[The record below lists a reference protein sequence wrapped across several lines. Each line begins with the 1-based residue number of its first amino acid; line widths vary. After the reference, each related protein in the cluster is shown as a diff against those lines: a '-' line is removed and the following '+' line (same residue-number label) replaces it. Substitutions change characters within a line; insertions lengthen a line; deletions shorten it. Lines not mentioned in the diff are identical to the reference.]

1 MITTFLATLHPIA
14 ILFICMAIGFILTKL
29 NILPEQSSA
38 VLSKLNIWVL
48 YPALC
53 FVTMAKYCTP
63 SVIAKNAVNLAFALT
78 GLALAILISF
88 LLIGLFV
95 KKGDPERGVYRYALT
110 YGNSGYMGD
119 PLVLSI
125 FGDLTLTFYK
135 IFTFPIS
142 LSIYTW
148 GANIM
153 SPKKKGKNPLLSVL
167 NPPTVAIVLGMI
179 VGLTGL
185 GEHLPSVMVDTLN
198 SLKNCMG
205 PVVMILAGCTV
216 AGYDLLKML
225 KNKKV
230 YFITA
235 LRLVIIPAL
244 IIGILFLIKLLL
256 SALSIL
262 PFDNTALYLVFF
274 AVATPIG
281 LNTIVFPKAN
291 GENAETGA
299 AMALISH
306 TLCVITIPLLLALMT
321 VLFGPMTL

>member
-1 MITTFLATLHPIA
+1 MGETFLATLHPLA
-14 ILFICMAIGFILTKL
+14 ILFICMAVGFALTKL
-29 NILPEQSSA
+29 KILPEESSV

-63 SVIAKNAVNLAFALT
+63 SIIAKNAIDLAFAIT
-78 GLALAILISF
+78 GLSLSILISF
-88 LLIGLFV
+88 LLVAFFA

-142 LSIYTW
+142 VSIYTW

-153 SPKKKGKNPLLSVL
+153 SPKKKVKNPLLGVL
-167 NPPTVAIVLGMI
+167 NPPTVAIFLGII

-185 GEHLPSVMVDTLN
+185 GEHLPVVVIDTLD

-216 AGYDLLKML
+216 AGYDIIKML
-225 KNKKV
+225 RNKKV
-230 YFITA
+230 YLITL
-235 LRLVIIPAL
+235 LRLVFIPAT
-244 IIGILFLIKLLL
+244 IIGLLYLLKLLL
-256 SALSIL
+256 DVTSIL
-262 PFDNTALYLVFF
+262 PFNNTAIYLIFF
-274 AVATPIG
+274 AIATPIG

-306 TLCVITIPLLLALMT
+306 TLCVITIPILLALMT
-321 VLFGPMTL
+321 LLFGPMKL